1 MIYIDS
7 FTEMKTIT
15 EDLNDTSYWF
25 SAVINRFSGLSS
37 ETTISNSKVFTD
49 TVLFSG
55 RTSKLE

>member
-37 ETTISNSKVFTD
+37 ETTVSNSKVFTD

-55 RTSKLE
+55 KTSKLE